1 MLAFVLATLLLQ
13 DPQDTGGAPPAPPT
27 TPAPKAAPS
36 PRATPAPRA
45 PTAPMPAPTPRAA
58 PVAPVPPVPPLPV
71 ENPRAAKQADVLVGD
86 WPDHPSGKRFNA
98 KEDRTSIDET
108 LQAIAD
114 AAGWNISLNTGRTGN
129 KLLVLKMQDVPVE
142 DALRAALRG
151 TGLVAHRSGNIVVVS
166 PPELPLPQAARPVLS
181 GFEKPSGKKFTGEF
195 DGEDVADALRQIAKA
210 GGLSIVIPEG
220 GHGTVTANFVNVPVE
235 DALRAVLS
243 QAGLRGE
250 KSGAVL
256 MIEDAGGDTFDFS
269 VHIPRGLP
277 SDVREAMREARENAR
292 QAMRDARQQ
301 ARDAAREA
309 RENSEDDTSAGRDR
323 QSTGSDLTIAPGD
336 RVRDVNVVRG
346 NLVLSGGALAR
357 DVAVVQ
363 GKVELK
369 GGALARDV
377 VAVLGSVHLD
387 GGANARQVV
396 AVGGD
401 VDVAAGASIEND
413 VISIGGRV
421 NVDPEAEVGGSK
433 RSISFPGLGGLVN
446 LFPVILPGHLSPLWA
461 IIAVLLKFVV
471 LFVLGLLALSLFP
484 RRLDAVTTSML
495 NAPFK
500 SILVGLL
507 GWLVMPVLGLLLV
520 VTVVGIPL
528 VAVQVL
534 AVIAAVL
541 LGITALVYFVGRML
555 PLPTQQGPAVG
566 QLAVGVAV
574 FAILTEI
581 PILGFLIWAAVLLIT
596 FGAVIRTRF
605 GQSPLSAPPLET
617 TVPPPAGA

>member
-1 MLAFVLATLLLQ
+1 MLAFVLATLLFQ
-13 DPQDTGGAPPAPPT
+13 DPQDTGGAPPAPPA
-27 TPAPKAAPS
+27 PAPKAS
-36 PRATPAPRA
+36 PAAPAPRA
-45 PTAPMPAPTPRAA
+45 PPAPRAAPTPR
-58 PVAPVPPVPPLPV
+58 VAPVPPMPPMPV
-71 ENPRAAKQADVLVGD
+71 ENPRAARQLDVLVGD
-86 WPDHPSGKRFNA
+86 WPDHPSGKRFSA

-166 PPELPLPQAARPVLS
+166 PPEIPLPMASKPILS
-181 GFEKPSGKKFTGEF
+181 GFDKPSGKKFTGEF
-195 DGEDVADALRQIAKA
+195 DGEDVSDALRQIAKA

-220 GHGTVTANFVNVPVE
+220 GHGNVTANFVDVPVE

-250 KSGAVL
+250 KAGAVL
-256 MIEDAGGDTFDFS
+256 MIEDTESDNLDIS
-269 VHIPRGLP
+269 VHIPHGLP
-277 SDVREAMREARENAR
+277 ADVREAMREARDNAR
-292 QAMRDARQQ
+292 QAVREARQQ
-301 ARDAAREA
+301 ARDAARQA
-309 RENSEDDTSAGRDR
+309 REEAEDDTNSGRDR
-323 QSTGSDLTIAPGD
+323 QVTGESLTIAPGD

-346 NLVLSGGALAR
+346 DLVLSGGALAR
-357 DVAVVQ
+357 DVSVVQ

-387 GGANARQVV
+387 GGASARQVV
-396 AVGGD
+396 AVGGN
-401 VDVAAGASIEND
+401 VDVAAGANIESD

-433 RSISFPGLGGLVN
+433 RSISFPGLPGAVGL
-446 LFPVILPGHLSPLWA
+446 LSGLTFGHSSSPLWA
-461 IIAVLLKFVV
+461 IIGVLLKFVT

-484 RRLDAVTTSML
+484 RRLDAVTSSML

-555 PLPTQQGPAVG
+555 PLPTQQGPAVA

-596 FGAVIRTRF
+596 FGAVIRSRF
-605 GQSPLSAPPLET
+605 GQPTMSAPPLET